1 MRISPKNKT
10 INKMPREW
18 NGLAENTKRK
28 KEIRKITCIEE
39 LMTNKSD
46 GTKNV
51 LNE

>member
-1 MRISPKNKT
+1 
-10 INKMPREW
+10 MPRER
-18 NGLAENTKRK
+18 NGLAENTEK